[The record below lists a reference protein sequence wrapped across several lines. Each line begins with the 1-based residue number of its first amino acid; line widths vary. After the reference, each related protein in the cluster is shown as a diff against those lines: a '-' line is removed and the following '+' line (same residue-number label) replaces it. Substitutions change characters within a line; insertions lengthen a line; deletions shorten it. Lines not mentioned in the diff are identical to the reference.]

1 MTTELENFL
10 SSKNNLTEIS
20 IKNYQNAYKRIKQF
34 LSTDIT
40 KSDEERLIDVIN
52 MIDNVNSKLVVLNV
66 MLLIKSHSEQSVNK
80 LEKLREKLFE
90 EKMKIGKQKLQEKNL
105 NLPSYQVI
113 DAFIKTLDTNQ
124 NYSEYIINYLTFY
137 YGLRSKDVNLFVTTR
152 KLTKNINT
160 ENNYLIVKKTEIE
173 IIIND
178 FKTIKQYLQKRIVIR
193 NKNFVQICHILP
205 LSIYI
210 LSGNKNPIN
219 ESSLHNIITKMFYK
233 HDGKHLTEG
242 DYFKIRIRDLQ
253 SKPNSLQEIKKLG
266 EYRGTSLDTIVQ
278 YYNLSIN

>member
-20 IKNYQNAYKRIKQF
+20 IKNYQNAYKRIRQL

-40 KSDEERLIDVIN
+40 KSDEETLIDVIN

-66 MLLIKSHSEQSVNK
+66 MLLIKNHSEQSVNK
-80 LEKLREKLFE
+80 LEKVREKLFE

-105 NLPSYQVI
+105 QLPSYEVI
-113 DAFIKTLDTNQ
+113 DQYIKTLDFSQ
-124 NYSEYIINYLTFY
+124 YVVNYLTFY
-137 YGLRSKDVNLFVTTR
+137 FGFRNKDVNLYITTR

-173 IIIND
+173 LIIND
-178 FKTIKQYLQKRIVIR
+178 YKTIKQYLQKRIVIR
-193 NKNFVQICHILP
+193 NKYFVEVCNNLQ
-205 LSIYI
+205 LSTY
-210 LSGNKNPIN
+210 LLTRDENPIN
-219 ESSLHNIITKMFYK
+219 GISLHNIITKMYYK
-233 HDGKHLTEG
+233 HEGKHLTES
-242 DYFKIRIRDLQ
+242 DYFKIRILDLQ
-253 SKPNSLQEIKKLG
+253 SKPNSLQEIKKLA